1 MNAFFP
7 FAVASASA
15 CLWWLVGFANQPM
28 TTPAQV
34 VGAVLVGTMLTLAIV
49 EHLMLVLPL
58 DTTALWRWAIRKKQS
73 TETAAHY
80 AAHVPPV

>member
-1 MNAFFP
+1 
-7 FAVASASA
+7 
-15 CLWWLVGFANQPM
+15 M

-34 VGAVLVGTMLTLAIV
+34 VGSVLVGTMLALAIL

-58 DTTALWRWAIRKKQS
+58 DTTALWRWAIRKQN
-73 TETAAHY
+73 TATPAPY